1 MPAPE
6 KAHPTPFMPPVDSSL
21 ELTPDQMRVLLE
33 QAARR
38 VFSHI
43 ATLPTQPSADTDRGA
58 ELAKSL
64 IEPLP
69 KQPEDADKL
78 LDLLFERLVPKSF
91 TASGPGYLAY
101 IPGGGLFHSAV
112 ADFISDSVNRYV
124 GVWAAAPAL
133 VQLEANVIR
142 WFCEIVGY
150 PSGARGILTS
160 GGSLANFSGVVTAR
174 SALLPENFLQGTIY
188 TSDQAHHSVQKAAAL
203 AGFPGRN
210 VRVVACDARFR
221 VDVAEMQKMI
231 SEDRKA
237 GMTPFMIVGHAGT
250 TNTGAVDDLDALADL
265 AGRERLWFHIDAAYG
280 GFFTLTERG
289 RRVMAGLDRA
299 DSLVLDP
306 HKGLFLPYGTG
317 CLLVRDGEALRRAHS
332 HTASYM
338 PELQQDP
345 DLVDF
350 CELSP
355 ELSRGFR
362 GLRVWLPLKM
372 HGIEPFRRSLEEK
385 LHLAHWAADHV
396 RAIDGIEILA
406 EPQLSVVAF
415 RQVKPTLD
423 DAALNRININ
433 LLRRVNERKRVHL
446 SGAMLGQ
453 RFALRICVLSF
464 RTHME
469 RMQMAIDDIRAAVAD
484 S

>member
-1 MPAPE
+1 
-6 KAHPTPFMPPVDSSL
+6 
-21 ELTPDQMRVLLE
+21 
-33 QAARR
+33 
-38 VFSHI
+38 
-43 ATLPTQPSADTDRGA
+43 
-58 ELAKSL
+58 
-64 IEPLP
+64 
-69 KQPEDADKL
+69 
-78 LDLLFERLVPKSF
+78 
-91 TASGPGYLAY
+91 
-101 IPGGGLFHSAV
+101 
-112 ADFISDSVNRYV
+112 V

-150 PSGARGILTS
+150 PSSARGILTS
-160 GGSLANFSGVVTAR
+160 GGSLANFSGIVTAR
-174 SALLPENFLQGTIY
+174 TALLPENFLQGTIY
-188 TSDQAHHSVQKAAAL
+188 TSDQAHHSIEKAAGL
-203 AGFPGRN
+203 AGFPAKN
-210 VRVVACDARFR
+210 VRVVPCDAQFR

-231 SEDRKA
+231 SRDRDA

-280 GFFTLTERG
+280 GFFMLTDHG

-338 PELQQDP
+338 PALQQDP

-385 LHLAHWAADHV
+385 LQLAQWAADNV

-415 RQVKPTLD
+415 RLVKPALD
-423 DAALNRININ
+423 DASLNQLNSN
-433 LLRRVNERKRVHL
+433 LLRRINERKRVHL
-446 SGAMLGQ
+446 SGALLGP

-469 RMQMAIDDIRAAVAD
+469 RMQMAVDDIRTAVAE